1 MTTST
6 KTAEIKVERT
16 IPAPP
21 SEVFDAWLDPKV
33 PGTLWHE
40 HDKLI
45 FNPKVDGL
53 WYWLLN
59 GQPHYGRFMEID
71 RPRRLQHSWMSR
83 KTLGEESTVT
93 VTFQKKGEDTLMT
106 LQHSGLTSETWHKRM
121 RKVGILFLV
130 DLSKF
135 VAVERT
141 IGSNTPNGTFC

>member
-6 KTAEIKVERT
+6 KTLEIKVERT

-53 WYWLLN
+53 WYALSLAH
-59 GQPHYGRFMEID
+59 GRDGTPHYGRFIEID
-71 RPRRLQHSWMSR
+71 RPGRIQHSWMSR
-83 KTLGEESTVT
+83 NTLGEESIVT
-93 VTFQKKGEDTLMT
+93 VTFQKKGEGTRMT
-106 LQHSGLTSETWHKRM
+106 ILHSGLPNDEMAKAHENGWNSVSDKFSDIFVSGSH
-121 RKVGILFLV
+121 RK
-130 DLSKF
+130 
-135 VAVERT
+135 
-141 IGSNTPNGTFC
+141 